1 MCEPARGVTK
11 NVQHPGVCG
20 PGRGLSRQRLLRPG
34 WIAVLALIA
43 ACEPAMECV
52 AVVPGAFDSASV
64 RIVDSRA
71 PLWNAATRWSV
82 DPDPALQIG
91 AAEGSAAYQFS
102 DPWGAIELPDGRIV
116 VTDGQVKE
124 VRIFGPDGR
133 HIRTFGGEGEG
144 PGEFRMG
151 PEVIQA
157 APDTLVTWD
166 PRAWRMS
173 WFDDQGTLLRTR
185 SLGPALRERTLPG
198 RILHSVTW
206 RLAPDGSLLLVGDE
220 MQWEGERGWSTQPVV
235 LFPSTGEWSGPAIEI
250 GEFPSGSYTTVEQ
263 RLVLSHPFGSAS
275 SIALHSDPF
284 AVHVSD
290 PECWQ
295 VTRFGPD
302 GGVQAVFRAAVP
314 RHPVTPDLMDI
325 FRDSS
330 AVRASRSPVVS
341 SPEAFLSALAQFDI
355 PDSIS
360 AIGAMHTD
368 TEGNLWVLRRT
379 SRYQPDEPLAD
390 VLDPDGTWLG
400 TVRLPDGV
408 VRVLSIGT
416 GNLIVLSRDALDVP
430 YIRVHRIQKPGDPV
444 GD

>member
-1 MCEPARGVTK
+1 MCVLARCVTT
-11 NVQHPGVCG
+11 NVQYPAGYG
-20 PGRGLSRQRLLRPG
+20 LGRGFSRQRLLRPG
-34 WIAVLALIA
+34 LIPVLVLIA

-52 AVVPGAFDSASV
+52 PVVPGVIDRGSV

-71 PLWNAATRWSV
+71 PLWDAAIRWSV

-91 AAEGSAAYQFS
+91 AAEGDAAYQFS

-151 PEVIQA
+151 PDLVLA
-157 APDTLVTWD
+157 GPDTLLAWD

-173 WFDDQGTLLRTR
+173 WFDDQGTLLRTQ

-235 LFPSTGEWSGPAIEI
+235 LFPSTDEWSGPAIEI
-250 GEFPSGSYTTVEQ
+250 GEFPSRSYTTVQQ
-263 RLVLSHPFGSAS
+263 RLVLTHPFGSVS
-275 SIALHSDPF
+275 SIAFHPDPF

-295 VTRFGPD
+295 VTGFGPD
-302 GGVQAVFRAAVP
+302 GGVQAIFRAAVP
-314 RHPVTPDLMDI
+314 RLPITPDLMEI
-325 FRDSS
+325 VRDSF
-330 AVRASRSPVVS
+330 AVRASRNPVVS
-341 SPEAFLSALAQFDI
+341 SPEAFSSALAQFDI

-390 VLDPDGTWLG
+390 VLDPDGRWLG
-400 TVRLPDGV
+400 TVRLPDGIE
-408 VRVLSIGT
+408 RVLSIGT
-416 GNLIVLSRDALDVP
+416 GNLIVLWRDALDVP
-430 YIRVHRIQKPGDPV
+430 YIRVHRIQKPEDSAGD
-444 GD
+444 

>member
-1 MCEPARGVTK
+1 MCNPARDVTK
-11 NVQHPGVCG
+11 NVQPRGVYG

-43 ACEPAMECV
+43 CEPAMECV
-52 AVVPGAFDSASV
+52 AVVPAAFDSASV
-64 RIVDSRA
+64 RIVESRA
-71 PLWNAATRWSV
+71 PLWDAATRWSV

-91 AAEGSAAYQFS
+91 AAEGAPAYQFS
-102 DPWGAIELPDGRIV
+102 DPWGAIELADGRIV

-151 PEVIQA
+151 PDLILA
-157 APDTLVTWD
+157 GPDTLLAWD
-166 PRAWRMS
+166 LRAWRMS
-173 WFDDQGTLLRTR
+173 WFDEQGTLLRTQ
-185 SLGPALRERTLPG
+185 SLGPALRDRPLPG
-198 RILHSVTW
+198 RSAGRGTW
-206 RLAPDGSLLLVGDE
+206 RLAPDGSLLLVGYE

-235 LFPSTGEWSGPAIEI
+235 LFPSTDEWSGPAIEI
-250 GEFPSGSYTTVEQ
+250 GEFPSGSYTTVQQ
-263 RLVLSHPFGSAS
+263 RLVLTHPFGIAS
-275 SIALHSDPF
+275 SIAFHPEPF

-302 GGVQAVFRAAVP
+302 GEVQAVFRAAVP
-314 RHPVTPDLMDI
+314 RLPITPDLMEI
-325 FRDSS
+325 VRDSFT
-330 AVRASRSPVVS
+330 VRAPRNPVVS
-341 SPEAFLSALAQFDI
+341 SPEAFLEALTQLDM
-355 PDSIS
+355 PDSIP
-360 AIGAMHTD
+360 AIGAVHTD

-400 TVRLPDGV
+400 TVRLRDGV

-416 GNLIVLSRDALDVP
+416 GNLIVLARDALDVP
-430 YIRVHRIQKPGDPV
+430 YIRVHRIQKPEDSV